1 MSPALIVA
9 VCSAILIAGLILL
22 YSRIAFS
29 AAQPSFSPEWWE
41 HFSPSRYAPLG
52 TLLREDDFTF
62 LRSMRGFEPSMEREL
77 RLRRVRICQSFLR
90 EMREDFLRLQGV
102 GQALLAAGQ
111 TESGFQ
117 DELFRQRV
125 RFSQAWWSV
134 RLQLIGYRFG
144 LGHVDAT
151 GLIQSL
157 SSSAARL
164 EPVLT
169 PAA

>member
-1 MSPALIVA
+1 
-9 VCSAILIAGLILL
+9 
-22 YSRIAFS
+22 
-29 AAQPSFSPEWWE
+29 
-41 HFSPSRYAPLG
+41 
-52 TLLREDDFTF
+52 
-62 LRSMRGFEPSMEREL
+62 MRGFEPSMEREL